1 MSSEQNRR
9 NRDAGSGQYVT
20 EEFAKENP
28 STTVSEKTDSSK
40 LAEAFLKRLSK
51 EGGAIVSSNDVTT
64 DGITFARAEGR
75 FYADEN
81 NFGYVWIPIK
91 RTWR

>member
-1 MSSEQNRR
+1 MNGSE
-9 NRDAGSGQYVT
+9 ST
-20 EEFAKENP
+20 KENP
-28 STTVSEKTDSSK
+28 KTTVSETSDSSK

-51 EGGAIVSSNDVTT
+51 EGGAIVSSNDVTP
-64 DGITFARAEGR
+64 DGIVFARSEGR
-75 FYADEN
+75 FFVDEN